1 MKCYI
6 TICCTCEVPLHRKNH
21 LITYVYMCDS
31 IYMSSFNIM
40 RQVLALS
47 IAAQAI
53 EEVKQEKYKK
63 AIVWVAI
70 AACFH
75 LSALL
80 FVAVLLIYKLKE
92 KRKYYKWI
100 VLGVCILPVALPLLT
115 TIVSKILPKY
125 VSYLQTSFWSAEAK
139 GTLT

>member
-1 MKCYI
+1 
-6 TICCTCEVPLHRKNH
+6 
-21 LITYVYMCDS
+21 
-31 IYMSSFNIM
+31 MSSFNIM
-40 RQVLALS
+40 RQILALS

-80 FVAVLLIYKLKE
+80 FVFV
-92 KRKYYKWI
+92 YYGE
-100 VLGVCILPVALPLLT
+100 L
-115 TIVSKILPKY
+115 
-125 VSYLQTSFWSAEAK
+125 
-139 GTLT
+139 